1 MIVNVVVNYVVN
13 AYNVQDIEKI
23 DSLRKENNLSQL
35 RLNIAQ
41 IWDEKKSLQDDIATS
56 GYTTEQLDYLKNTWG
71 DNIMGK
77 SKWNYN
83 DCFWVNNAIYTTVEG
98 HVKMCCMNTGAE
110 PFGNLFVNSIDE
122 IREMDRLSK
131 CKTRL
136 SNKQTNI
143 TL

>member
-1 MIVNVVVNYVVN
+1 MT
-13 AYNVQDIEKI
+13 IEKI
-23 DSLRKENNLSQL
+23 DTLRKENNLGQL

-110 PFGNLFVNSIDE
+110 PFGNLFDKLN
-122 IREMDRLSK
+122 R
-131 CKTRL
+131 
-136 SNKQTNI
+136 
-143 TL
+143 